1 MRVNGMIIDQ
11 FHRPLKDLRISVTD
25 RCNFR
30 CIYCMPKE
38 IFGPDYKFL
47 PKEELLNIEEIQRL
61 VRLFATL
68 GVTKIRFTG
77 GEPLLRKDLPE
88 LISRINHID
97 GIYDIALTTNGVLL
111 AKYARELKAAG
122 LQRVTV
128 SLDSLEDEP
137 FGRMNGIG
145 MSVKAVLDGIEA
157 AAHAGLTVKINMVVQ
172 KGINDHDLI
181 PMAAYFKETDYILRF
196 IEYMDVGNTNGWNMD
211 KVIPKKEIIE
221 QINQVMP
228 LEPLDQNYVGEVA
241 SRFRYQGTTKE
252 IGVISSVS
260 DAFCS
265 TCTRARLSADGSLYT
280 CLFAASGSD
289 LRTHLRSGI
298 SDEKLMDV
306 IAGIWSRRED
316 QYSLKRKKET
326 RQDQEHNRKIEMSY
340 IGG

>member
-1 MRVNGMIIDQ
+1 MILDQ

-47 PKEELLNIEEIQRL
+47 PKKELLTFEEIQRL
-61 VRLFATL
+61 VRLFTAC
-68 GVTKIRFTG
+68 GVTKIRITG
-77 GEPLLRKDLPE
+77 GEPLLRTDLPQ
-88 LISRINHID
+88 LISLICNIEGIN
-97 GIYDIALTTNGVLL
+97 DIALTTNGVLL
-111 AKYARELKAAG
+111 AKYASDLKAAG

-128 SLDSLEDEP
+128 SLDSLDDER

-145 MSVKAVLDGIEA
+145 MGVKTVLDGIEA
-157 AAHAGLTVKINMVVQ
+157 AAKAGLKVKINTVVQ
-172 KGINDHDLI
+172 KGFNDQDI
-181 PMAAYFKETDYILRF
+181 ITMAEYFKETDYILRF

-211 KVIPKKEIIE
+211 KVITKKEIFE

-228 LEPLDQNYVGEVA
+228 LEPLDNNYVGEVA
-241 SRFRYQGTTKE
+241 SRFRYKGTTKE
-252 IGVISSVS
+252 MGVISSVS

-265 TCTRARLSADGSLYT
+265 TCTRARLSAEGSLYT

-298 SDEKLMDV
+298 SDEELLD
-306 IAGIWSRRED
+306 IITAIWNKREN
-316 QYSLKRKKET
+316 QYSLNRKAEMGK
-326 RQDQEHNRKIEMSY
+326 DQEHKQKIEMSY